1 VLEKLGDELLKY
13 ELTKQLDEYDDQFST
28 RLAYLVF
35 VLRRFKYTS
44 ATIMTYGDMARLRD
58 ISNIKERSLRM
69 NFSSDNSSTNSA
81 IVSIKI
87 NFFLTLIIA
96 NHDFQNLI
104 DLLNLPVN
112 GMENSFSL

>member
-1 VLEKLGDELLKY
+1 MCYNRRSSVNTENYSNLTIDIKHSSVLEKLGDELLKY

-28 RLAYLVF
+28 RLAYFVF

-58 ISNIKERSLRM
+58 ISNINERSLRM

-81 IVSIKI
+81 IVSIKRM
-87 NFFLTLIIA
+87 FY
-96 NHDFQNLI
+96 
-104 DLLNLPVN
+104 
-112 GMENSFSL
+112 